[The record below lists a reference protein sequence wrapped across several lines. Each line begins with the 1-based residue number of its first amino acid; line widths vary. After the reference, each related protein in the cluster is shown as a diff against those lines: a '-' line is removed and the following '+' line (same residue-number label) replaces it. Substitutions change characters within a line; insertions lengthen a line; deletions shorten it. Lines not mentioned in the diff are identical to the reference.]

1 MKTEIMQIDATFP
14 EPAKIKKV
22 AGFLQRGGIAAI
34 PTETVYG
41 LACNAKDKAALDRLY
56 AIKKRP
62 ATRPFTIQIA
72 NFSQLTDF
80 IDELPLELRIIL
92 KECWPGPLTIIVN
105 TKDGKVG
112 LRMPDNKVALSI
124 IEEAKVPL
132 AVTSANLAG
141 QPSALSAREVLE
153 IFNGKIKIVVDD
165 GSAAEGVESTILDC
179 TVRPFVVVRK
189 GSISDKLERFLGILR

>member
-1 MKTEIMQIDATFP
+1 MKTEIMQIDATAP
-14 EPAKIKKV
+14 EAAKIKRV

-41 LACNAKDKAALDRLY
+41 LACNAKDKTALDRLY

-62 ATRPFTIQIA
+62 ETRPFTIQIA
-72 NFSQLTDF
+72 NFSQLADF
-80 IDELPLELRIIL
+80 IDELPPELKIIL

-112 LRMPDNKVALSI
+112 LRMPNNKVALSI

-132 AVTSANLAG
+132 AVTSANLTG

-153 IFNGKIKIVVDD
+153 IFNGKIKIVVED
-165 GSAAEGVESTILDC
+165 GSAVEGVESTILDC
-179 TVRPFVVVRK
+179 TVRPFVVVRQ